1 MSKKAIGIQMFH
13 YAPVTLGE
21 TVTFGTPKRITDL
34 ESLDIANTFAS
45 GKNYADNVCNIDISQ
60 LTGATITAE
69 FSHVAREVE
78 AELGGRTYKSGAMV
92 AKSDDV
98 QKAVAIMYEKVYDD
112 GSTERI
118 CYYNCKLTRNGNG
131 GQTKTENITFEGVT
145 LNGSAIPLPTGE
157 VMLAIASDEMK
168 EDATTKALF
177 DDFFTTVPV
186 VTA

>member
-13 YAPVTLGE
+13 YAPITLGE

-34 ESLDIANTFAS
+34 ESLDITNTFAT

-69 FSHVAREVE
+69 FSHVTREVE
-78 AELGGRTYKSGAMV
+78 AELGGRTYKAGAMV
-92 AKSDDV
+92 AKADDV
-98 QKAVAIMYEKVYDD
+98 QKAIAILFEKVYDD

-131 GQTKTENITFEGVT
+131 GQTKTENISFEGVT
-145 LNGSAIPLPTGE
+145 LNGSAIPLSNGE
-157 VMLAIASDEMK
+157 VMLAIASDEIK
-168 EDATTKALF
+168 EDAATKILF
-177 DDFFTTVPV
+177 DSFFETVPV
-186 VTA
+186 IGA